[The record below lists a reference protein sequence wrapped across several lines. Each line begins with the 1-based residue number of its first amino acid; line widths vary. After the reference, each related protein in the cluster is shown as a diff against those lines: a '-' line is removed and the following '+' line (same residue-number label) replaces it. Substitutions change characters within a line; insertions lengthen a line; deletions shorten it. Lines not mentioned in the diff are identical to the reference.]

1 MFNKQLYLFVVSGL
15 LMVGGFFSST
25 RILAVS
31 PSEHESVPLI
41 QYWNIIADQLADS
54 LISRGRFGE
63 SSISVDRNKSA
74 TMDVVRY
81 LESRLTTSLAQSA
94 VSAVKVGTLSNARYV
109 IELDI
114 DINERSNG
122 HETVYTEGGDIDQL
136 WRIQELPPAYPGQYV
151 QYQIIPLDM
160 NQPADVNP
168 LSGTD
173 REVLITVRV
182 MERGWIYL
190 LQHYAFY
197 FTAENLQRENGWQR
211 ERADKTENDENLQRE
226 NGWQHERA
234 DKTENDNDGVF
245 VELQSHHGAFIQ
257 HQRKLDADIEQLI
270 DSYQF

>member
-63 SSISVDRNKSA
+63 SSISVDRNKYA

-81 LESRLTTSLAQSA
+81 LESRLTTSLAQ
-94 VSAVKVGTLSNARYV
+94 SAVKVGTLSNARYV

-122 HETVYTEGGDIDQL
+122 RGTVYAEGGDIDQL
-136 WRIQELPPAYPGQYV
+136 WRIQELPPAYPGQYA

-197 FTAENLQRENGWQR
+197 FMA
-211 ERADKTENDENLQRE
+211 ENLQRE